1 MLGRMLRTRL
11 AADPE
16 FSVEWTSRRENSGAH
31 LFEADSSSSQALAGI
46 IQRGGGY
53 DYVVNCIALLKNAA
67 AEAGDPSAMAP
78 ASRINAEFP
87 HTLASLAEESRFRL
101 LHVSTD
107 AVFPP
112 ESGRCSEA
120 DTPRPADFYGRT
132 KLLGEPRSSHA
143 LTIRCSIIGPNPVKK
158 QGLFEWV
165 VGQPANATIKGYV
178 DQLWNGVTTL
188 QFANLCATIF
198 SGNLFQKLRDESP
211 VHHFCPNAAVTKYE
225 LAQLLCSH
233 FRPDVQVDRASGG
246 TMTRTLET
254 RGMLRNISGS
264 KRPMH
269 VAIEELST
277 YIDGPKAPDR

>member
-1 MLGRMLRTRL
+1 MLGRMLRIRL
-11 AADPE
+11 AGDPA

-31 LFEADSSSSQALAGI
+31 LFEADSSPSDALAR
-46 IQRGGGY
+46 IQGSGGF
-53 DYVVNCIALLKNAA
+53 DYAVNCIALLKNAA
-67 AEAGDPSAMAP
+67 AETGDPSAMEEAT
-78 ASRINAEFP
+78 RINAEFP
-87 HTLASLAEESRFRL
+87 HMLAGLAAETGFKL

-112 ESGRCSEA
+112 EGGCCSEA
-120 DTPRPADFYGRT
+120 DPPQPADFYGRT
-132 KLLGEPRSSHA
+132 KLLGEPRSPHT

-165 VGQPANATIKGYV
+165 AAQPTNATIQGYD

-198 SGNLFQKLRDESP
+198 RSSLFQQLRDESL

-225 LAQLLCSH
+225 LVQLICRH
-233 FRPDVQVDRASGG
+233 FRPDVQVERASGG

-254 RGMLRNISGS
+254 RGMLRNILGTE
-264 KRPMH
+264 RPMD
-269 VAIEELST
+269 VAIQELST